1 MFRVLEFR
9 VIKVLSVDLRDFV
22 PGGATLLHRC
32 VKHACEEVFYL
43 QNISG
48 SEILPT
54 GRLVDKLPPRS
65 RHPVE
70 QVLDSVEEHGP
81 W

>member
-43 QNISG
+43 QNIFRFRDSAHC
-48 SEILPT
+48 ET
-54 GRLVDKLPPRS
+54 G
-65 RHPVE
+65 
-70 QVLDSVEEHGP
+70 
-81 W
+81 